1 MRTGSWWH
9 LRRPGRQME
18 IGMFDTTAHFITQC
32 APVDVASHAAHGT
45 SGAEQSPELTHDSSR
60 FTKTLSYHLGEGEGF
75 QGNEKADERTLVF
88 FSSYGSG
95 LMVQVRRSLLR
106 ESEGET

>member
-1 MRTGSWWH
+1 MRTDSWWH

-60 FTKTLSYHLGEGEGF
+60 FTKKRNSFISFEVK
-75 QGNEKADERTLVF
+75 EKAF
-88 FSSYGSG
+88 K
-95 LMVQVRRSLLR
+95 
-106 ESEGET
+106 